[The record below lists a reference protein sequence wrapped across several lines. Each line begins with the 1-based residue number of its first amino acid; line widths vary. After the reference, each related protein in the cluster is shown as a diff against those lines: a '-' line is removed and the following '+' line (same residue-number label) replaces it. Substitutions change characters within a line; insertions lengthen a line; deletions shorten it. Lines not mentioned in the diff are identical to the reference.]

1 MEEVKVVTVKASELG
16 TNCWLPLRFFKQCCL
31 CVRYDKCSYPEKVVS
46 EEYERLLKVEEE
58 AREALKKAREAVKR
72 FNVYKGG

>member
-1 MEEVKVVTVKASELG
+1 MEEVKVVVVKRSELG

-31 CVRYDKCSYPEKVVS
+31 CTKYESCSYPERVVN
-46 EEYERLLKVEEE
+46 EEYERLLGVEEK
-58 AREALKKAREAVKR
+58 ARKALEKAREAIKR